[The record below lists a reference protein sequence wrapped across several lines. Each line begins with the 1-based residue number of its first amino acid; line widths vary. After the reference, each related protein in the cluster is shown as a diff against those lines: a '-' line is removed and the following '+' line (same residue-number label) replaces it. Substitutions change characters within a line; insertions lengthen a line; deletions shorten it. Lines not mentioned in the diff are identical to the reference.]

1 MTESGDDRVV
11 MSRRERLLAPTYRHF
26 YEQPLMIE
34 RAEGVWMYG
43 TDGRRYLD
51 AYNNVPILGHCH
63 PEVVRAICEQ
73 SRILNTHTRYI
84 TEEPLRLA
92 EELLGTFPPDLD
104 SVVFTCTGSESND
117 LAVQVSRAVTG
128 GTGFIITDCA
138 YHGATDVLAGLSPEE
153 GNPLGAGV
161 YSVRPPLRPGDTE
174 RFTADVARCIDR
186 MRDDGVRLAALL
198 VDTIFSSDGVVAEP
212 RGFLQGAVR
221 HVRAAG
227 GLFIADEVQ
236 PGFGRLGESMWG
248 FERHGVLPDLVTMGK
263 PMGNGYPVA
272 ALVGRRGLLESFSR
286 TRQYFNTYGGN
297 NVACA
302 AARAVL
308 RVIRDE
314 GLMLNA
320 RRTGEYL
327 LERLRAL
334 AGRCAAIRDVRG
346 AGLFVGV
353 EFGGG
358 AEPQAAIGEQVRR
371 IVNDLRARGVLVGA
385 TGRGGTVLK
394 IRPPLTFGREHA
406 DLLVEELE
414 RAIGAG

>member
-1 MTESGDDRVV
+1 MA
-11 MSRRERLLAPTYRHF
+11 RRERLLAPTYRHF

-34 RAEGVWMYG
+34 RAEGVWMYDK
-43 TDGRRYLD
+43 DGRRYLD

-73 SRILNTHTRYI
+73 SRVLNTHTRYI

-92 EELLGTFPPDLD
+92 EELLGTFPAELD
-104 SVVFTCTGSESND
+104 RVVFTCTGSESND

-161 YSVRPPLRPGDTE
+161 YAVRPPLRSGDAE
-174 RFTADVARCIDR
+174 RFAADVARCIDR
-186 MRDDGVRLAALL
+186 MHEEGVRVAALL

-212 RGFLQGAVR
+212 RGFLQDAVR

-248 FERHGVLPDLVTMGK
+248 FERHDVRPDLVTMGK

-272 ALVGRRGLLESFSR
+272 ALVGRRDLLESFSR

-308 RVIRDE
+308 RVIHNE
-314 GLMLNA
+314 GLMVNA
-320 RRTGEYL
+320 QRTGHYL
-327 LERLRAL
+327 MGRLRAL
-334 AGRCAAIRDVRG
+334 AVRRAAIRDVRG

-358 AEPQAAIGEQVRR
+358 TEPQAAIGEQVRR
-371 IVNDLRARGVLVGA
+371 IVNNLRARGVLVGA

-414 RAIGAG
+414 RAIDAG